1 MKLKIAY
8 DPQVFSFQVYG
19 GVSRYVCE
27 IASIIARSNV
37 ASVKIVAPFSV
48 CEYLDSIDEAIV
60 AGFRAPHLRP
70 LKMLFRLCS
79 MILGHIYLLV
89 LNPKV
94 IHETYFFPYRLG
106 PKKSK
111 RVLTVHDM
119 IHEKFSVSHSSWDR
133 ASRYKAIAVDRADHI
148 ICISE
153 VTKRDLIE
161 LFNVDEEK
169 ISVIHH
175 GYSVTNSN
183 PKDPLLINLNL
194 PSHFLLY
201 VGHRGAYKNFKRFI
215 EAYAYSPDINSQFD
229 IVCFGGEEFS
239 TEELRSFSQMGVPP
253 DRITRFSGGDD
264 LLCHLYQNASAFV
277 FPSLYEG
284 FGFPPL
290 EAMSNDCVVICSNAG
305 SIPEVV
311 GIAGEYFDPND
322 AGDIRLAMEKVLFR
336 PERQLEL
343 RAFGRERIK
352 HFSWERCADQT
363 LKVYERLAAA
373 Y

>member
-27 IASIIARSNV
+27 IASIIARSDV
-37 ASVKIVAPFSV
+37 ANVKIVAPFSV
-48 CEYLDSIDEAIV
+48 CKYLDNIDGAIV

-70 LKMLFRLCS
+70 LKLLFRLCS
-79 MILGHIYLLV
+79 MVLGHLYLLV
-89 LNPKV
+89 LNPRV
-94 IHETYFFPYRLG
+94 IHETYFFPYALG

-111 RVLTVHDM
+111 RVLTVYDM
-119 IHEKFSVSHSSWDR
+119 IHEKFSLSHSSWDR
-133 ASRYKAIAVDRADHI
+133 ASRYKAIAVHRADHI

-153 VTKRDLIE
+153 MTKQDLIAF
-161 LFNVDEEK
+161 FNVDEKK
-169 ISVIHH
+169 ISVFHL
-175 GYSVTNSN
+175 GCSVKDVN
-183 PKDPLLINLNL
+183 PNDPLLININL
-194 PSHFLLY
+194 PPQFLLY

-215 EAYAYSPDINSQFD
+215 EAYALSPKINSQFEV
-229 IVCFGGEEFS
+229 VCFGGEEFS
-239 TEELRSFSQMGVPP
+239 PEELKHFSQMGISPE
-253 DRITRFSGGDD
+253 RITRFSGGDN
-264 LLCHLYQNASAFV
+264 LLCHLYQHASAFV

-311 GIAGEYFDPND
+311 DSAGEYFDPNN
-322 AGDIRLAMEKVLFR
+322 AGDIKRAMEKVLFQ

-343 RAFGRERIK
+343 RALGRERIQQ
-352 HFSWERCADQT
+352 FSWERCADET
-363 LKVYERLAAA
+363 LKVYERLAAGN
-373 Y
+373 

>member
-48 CEYLDSIDEAIV
+48 CKYLESVDGAIV
-60 AGFRAPHLRP
+60 AGFKAPSFKP
-70 LKMLFRLCS
+70 LKLFFRLCS
-79 MILGHIYLLV
+79 MVFGHIYLLV

-94 IHETYFFPYRLG
+94 IHETYFFPYALG

-119 IHEKFSVSHSSWDR
+119 IHEKFSSSNSSWDR
-133 ASRYKAIAVDRADHI
+133 ASRYKAIAVHRADHI

-153 VTKRDLIE
+153 VTKRDLIA
-161 LFNVDEEK
+161 LFNVDSER
-169 ISVIHH
+169 ISVIYH
-175 GYSVTNSN
+175 GCSV
-183 PKDPLLINLNL
+183 KDLSPRATVSTHPVL
-194 PSHFLLY
+194 PAEFLLY
-201 VGHRGAYKNFKRFI
+201 VGHRGAYKNFKRFV
-215 EAYAYSPDINSQFD
+215 EAYVLSHEINSQFE

-239 TEELRSFSQMGVPP
+239 PEELENFSQLGIPSEG
-253 DRITRFSGGDD
+253 ITRFSGGDD
-264 LLCHLYQNASAFV
+264 LLGYLYQNASAFI

-311 GIAGEYFDPND
+311 DIAGEYFDPDD
-322 AGDIRLAMEKVLFR
+322 AGDIRRAMEKVLFQ
-336 PERQLEL
+336 PERQQEL
-343 RAFGRERIK
+343 KALGRQRIK
-352 HFSWERCADQT
+352 QFSWERCAEET
-363 LKVYERLAAA
+363 LKVYERLAAGN
-373 Y
+373 